1 MNEKE
6 FVTVLNSYIIE
17 LLGAT
22 IPSHV
27 DKRLLKMERTDA
39 TIERFCDMCMAMSWD
54 MAKCD
59 YCEFRF
65 RCYTH

>member
-1 MNEKE
+1 MNELEKIM
-6 FVTVLNSYIIE
+6 Y
-17 LLGAT
+17 LLYT
-22 IPSHV
+22 PSHV